1 MQRISGFEDETPSAS
16 REIRAQPVTSTRWSQ
31 HFLMKLFLC
40 NQCGE
45 VFSLGFRHRTCVGGH
60 GGGVYLNDGVT
71 AAVWGPR
78 ETTFLLALG
87 NATLEQALRDQV
99 TRGDTRRKIIL
110 AYGIEPAGRS
120 LDAWLIPEASQA
132 VTRFDTQASFDAAFR
147 EMAGF

>member
-1 MQRISGFEDETPSAS
+1 MQRTSRFEYETPSAS
-16 REIRAQPVTSTRWSQ
+16 REIRAQPVASTRWSQ

-45 VFSLGFRHRTCVGGH
+45 VFSLGFRLRTCVGGD
-60 GGGVYLNDGVT
+60 GGGVYLNGVR

-78 ETTFLLALG
+78 ETTFVLALG
-87 NATLEQALRDQV
+87 NETLEQALRDQV

-132 VTRFDTQASFDAAFR
+132 VMRFATEASFDAALR
-147 EMAGF
+147 EIAKS